1 MEESEDDLE
10 DELYDC
16 DMRARKFDRETK
28 FKKRLSTYPTQEQVD
43 DMIDQNIEIE
53 TNKRMRSVN
62 VNPWTLR
69 FKEKI
74 MEQQFSQLREDMFK
88 SNMLCCFIIWLFIV
102 ACQCAI
108 TSMDAV
114 VVAFLGITSL
124 ILTSTTILVM
134 AEEFKFLPEFLKRIS
149 STLVHDRT
157 RRTGFICFVIILMAI
172 TSSISLVTM
181 DEEPTTGNSSVGTN
195 TRSVTS
201 LSVTQQSPEVYYV
214 KNITDTKEIIVN
226 LSLTAKVN
234 RNLTINGAAS
244 QICSEECIRNWLE
257 NIDITN
263 LITDKRNNVT
273 NHTSNVIILN
283 NKLTR
288 YSRSLKLSENFKSS
302 TIERAFRRAIRPKR
316 ETSPDNSE
324 SDIVTHPEY
333 IVFTWVLCLIALAT
347 ALKLYY
353 LIKLFLAVAMLIV
366 YFILIQVPYNEF
378 FDKTTEEK

>member
-1 MEESEDDLE
+1 MIAICERVNLIAKQNS
-10 DELYDC
+10 
-16 DMRARKFDRETK
+16 
-28 FKKRLSTYPTQEQVD
+28 KKRLSTYPTQEQVD